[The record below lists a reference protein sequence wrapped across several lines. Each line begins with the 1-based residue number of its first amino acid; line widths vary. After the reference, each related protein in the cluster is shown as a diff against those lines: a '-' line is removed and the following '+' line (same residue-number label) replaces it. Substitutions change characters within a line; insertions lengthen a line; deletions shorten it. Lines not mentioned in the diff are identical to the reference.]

1 MNPECVSL
9 MDDLNYIK
17 KVDKRNKLK
26 YIFFSDNCV
35 LLLSYDSSVD
45 ELVIEKL
52 MKKGILEE
60 VDYKKIMELLNKS
73 KSNPKDIDDIFDE
86 VNDIITDKFGDYGYD
101 EYEKAIDEYTEYDP
115 DYDDP
120 DPDDFFTPMKVKQS
134 EIKNLRDNSSCI
146 RYYLACIVK
155 NTRFIEGLESVSDAT
170 KIVLSAE
177 DYTLLPY
184 LDVNGKIDQRKF
196 AKLVKAY
203 ESIGFKIDDAES
215 VLSNLNL
222 TPHRNKIALER
233 LTPEFGKKLFG
244 GKRKSKRSNKRKSV
258 KRKSVKRKSVKRK
271 SNKRKSNKRSKKR

>member
-17 KVDKRNKLK
+17 KVDKRDKLK
-26 YIFFSDNCV
+26 YIFFSDKCV

-73 KSNPKDIDDIFDE
+73 KSNPKDIDDIFDK

-101 EYEKAIDEYTEYDP
+101 EYEKAIDEYTEYDS
-115 DYDDP
+115 DYEDP

-134 EIKNLRDNSSCI
+134 EIKNLQDNRSCI
-146 RYYLACIVK
+146 RYYLACILK

-184 LDVNGKIDQRKF
+184 LDENGKIDQRKF
-196 AKLVKAY
+196 AKLVRAY
-203 ESIGFKIDDAES
+203 ESIGFTIDDPKS

-222 TPHRNKIALER
+222 TPHRTKIALER

-244 GKRKSKRSNKRKSV
+244 GKRKSRKKRKSSKKKKSNKR
-258 KRKSVKRKSVKRK
+258 RK